1 MGGQGER
8 ARGAGTEGAFGRV
21 VGAQAGGP
29 AAGFAGPVAEPCG
42 ESRAQPVGGPSA
54 EPPGDGLPEEWQ
66 DVLCAFDRYLG
77 AERDRSRHTRR
88 AYLGDVRALFGY
100 AVDQGATDLE
110 DLDLALLR
118 GWLARMAGEGAAR
131 TTLAR
136 RSASAR
142 TFTHWLAR
150 TGRVPADAGLRLR
163 SPKAGHPLPG
173 VLRQEQA
180 AELMDVAARAAA
192 ETGDPLAL
200 RDRAVV
206 ELLYATG
213 ARVSEL
219 VGLDLGDVDHA
230 RRTVRVLGKG
240 AKERVVPFGLPAQQ
254 ALAVWLDRGRPAL
267 VGPRTCLALFLG
279 RRGGRLDPRQA
290 REAVYRLLDRVDGA
304 PAMGPHGLRHSTAT
318 HLLDGGADL
327 RSVQELLGHATLT
340 STQIYTHVSV
350 ERLRATHQQAHP
362 RA

>member
-1 MGGQGER
+1 VSESEAESEER
-8 ARGAGTEGAFGRV
+8 
-21 VGAQAGGP
+21 
-29 AAGFAGPVAEPCG
+29 
-42 ESRAQPVGGPSA
+42 
-54 EPPGDGLPEEWQ
+54 GDTAGLPDELDEIVQ
-66 DVLCAFDRYLG
+66 AFDRYLG
-77 AERDRSRHTRR
+77 AERGRSVHTRR
-88 AYLGDVRALFGY
+88 AYAGDVRSLLSH
-100 AVDQGATDLE
+100 AVAVGVTDVT

-118 GWLARMAGEGAAR
+118 GWLSAMAGDGVAR
-131 TTLAR
+131 ATVAR
-136 RSASAR
+136 RAACAR
-142 TFTHWLAR
+142 TFTRWLVR
-150 TGRVPADAGLRLR
+150 TGRVPVDVGLRLR

-180 AELMDVAARAAA
+180 GTVMDAAA
-192 ETGDPLAL
+192 QLVEATGDDPVTV
-200 RDRAVV
+200 RDRALV

-213 ARVSEL
+213 IRVSEL
-219 VGLDLGDVDHA
+219 VGLDIEDVDPG

-240 AKERVVPFGLPAQQ
+240 ATERVVPYGVPAGE
-254 ALAVWLDRGRPAL
+254 AIRDWLEHGRPAL
-267 VGPRTCLALFLG
+267 VGPRSPTALFLG

-304 PAMGPHGLRHSTAT
+304 PAMGPHGLRHSAAT

-350 ERLRATHQQAHP
+350 ERLRATYRQAHP